1 MMYGSQILTKDVRI
15 QLNGYVH
22 VLIAHSMKSNLS
34 SRHELLKAKE
44 MMVCRSSLPLK
55 CVGKHFCYNN
65 MSIVNSLYSVF
76 VHVLNPFQAVRVRF
90 HYGTIQECIY
100 NLMAYGISHNDIP
113 IQYRTTN
120 NSIGEGVSTTLD
132 DDEFHIDTQ
141 FHIAFLEAIEEREE
155 VDRLKQQQQSQQH
168 QHQQQQQQQSQQ
180 QPQSQYSQQQSS
192 QTEVQQQGMTNAL
205 DRNKS
210 NGRGNSGGGSI
221 NNFNNSNNNSG
232 GSSDGGITNDNNA
245 TMCVVI
251 VPGPLDILMGRG
263 CHNTNKPGTV
273 HFKKLLET
281 YRSQYDSTN
290 SKNEKNAIVQTILQQ
305 VTDSGSRFLIQDTTT
320 TTTTTT
326 KTKTSSS
333 SSNSSTSGSK
343 NNNGNGNGKDGRWII
358 SSHQK
363 AYDKIAHDLRN
374 MRRRRAVAAAAAA
387 TTTTITNTNN

>member
-65 MSIVNSLYSVF
+65 MSIVNSLYNVF
-76 VHVLNPFQAVRVRF
+76 IHVLNPFQAVRVRF

-100 NLMAYGISHNDIP
+100 NLMEYGISHNDIP

-120 NSIGEGVSTTLD
+120 NSIGEGVITTLD

-155 VDRLKQQQQSQQH
+155 VDRL
-168 QHQQQQQQQSQQ
+168 QQQQQSQQ
-180 QPQSQYSQQQSS
+180 QQQQQSKQQPQSQSQSQYSQQQSS
-192 QTEVQQQGMTNAL
+192 QTEAQQQGMTNTL
-205 DRNKS
+205 DRNEN

-221 NNFNNSNNNSG
+221 NNFNKNNNNSG
-232 GSSDGGITNDNNA
+232 GSSDGGITNNNNA
-245 TMCVVI
+245 TRCVVI
-251 VPGPLDILMGRG
+251 VPGPLDIIMGRG
-263 CHNTNKPGTV
+263 CHNTNKPGNV
-273 HFKKLLET
+273 RLKNLLET

-305 VTDSGSRFLIQDTTT
+305 VTDSGSRFLIQDTAAATAITT
-320 TTTTTT
+320 
-326 KTKTSSS
+326 S
-333 SSNSSTSGSK
+333 SSNSSTSGGK
-343 NNNGNGNGKDGRWII
+343 NINSNGNGKEGRWIV

-374 MRRRRAVAAAAAA
+374 MRRRRVA